1 MNVLALT
8 IFVGLLLVLFFV
20 VLWIASACDPRQF
33 SDRDRQLVRRI
44 AERKDT
50 LSLVLA
56 SCVPSIVGNELVK
69 LGLMLGL
76 RPALGAVS

>member
-33 SDRDRQLVRRI
+33 SDRDALLPLEPDSPPSQLS
-44 AERKDT
+44 D
-50 LSLVLA
+50 S
-56 SCVPSIVGNELVK
+56 
-69 LGLMLGL
+69 
-76 RPALGAVS
+76 